1 MNRKQRRQEMRSVR
15 RAKEHGDSLGPS
27 IIDLFQRGLVDH
39 RAGRLLQAQAAYRQI
54 LTIDPAHADAH
65 SNLGNA
71 LNALG
76 RLSEA
81 EASYREAL
89 RLRPNYAEIHNNL
102 GNALNALGR
111 PAEAE
116 ASYREALRLRPNYPE
131 IHNNLAIA
139 LKDLG
144 RPAEAETSYRA
155 ALRLLPNYPEAH
167 NSLGAA
173 LHTLGRPAEAEASCR
188 EALRLLP
195 NYPEAHNNLGAA
207 VHTLGRLTEAEASYR
222 EALRLR
228 PNYPEAHN
236 NLGNAL
242 NALGRPAEAEASC
255 REALR
260 LRPNYPEAHNNLGA
274 ALHAL
279 NRWRES
285 SACFERL
292 LSLKPDDPAAK
303 LALCMVELP
312 ILYADE
318 AEIAERRASYTARL
332 KSLAAQVADMSHAAA
347 LADGIGA
354 RQPFFL
360 SYQGRNDR
368 DLQAIYGALACRVM
382 AARYPPVALPPPP
395 PPGERVRVGIVSGL
409 FRRHAGWRFFQGW
422 LEQLDRSRFR
432 LFGYHVQAE
441 TDAQTGRVRSL
452 CERFVQGPLSIER
465 WRQEIAAD
473 APHVL
478 IYPEVGMSPISA
490 KLAAQ
495 RLAPVQC
502 NTWGHPETS
511 GFPTLDYFLS
521 SDLMEPSDA
530 QQHYCEKLIRLPN
543 LSVYCEP
550 IEPPVLAS
558 ERVAL
563 GMRPSACVYWCA
575 QSLFKY
581 LPQHD
586 PVFPRIAREAGD
598 CQFVFLETPGVTDLF
613 RLRIEHAFGQFGL
626 RAEDHCLIL
635 PRLEH
640 GRYLAA
646 IGLSDV
652 FLDSIG
658 FSGCNTTL
666 DALVYDLPIV
676 TLRGDLMR
684 GRHSAAILDMM
695 GMTATVCESIEEYVE
710 LAVGL
715 ARDVAWRA
723 EVKRMIAASKRAIY
737 RDRICIAAL
746 EEFLDQVA
754 RGAQAKLIAP

>member
-1 MNRKQRRQEMRSVR
+1 MNRKQLRQKMRSVR
-15 RAKEHGDSLGPS
+15 RAKRHGDSLGPS

-65 SNLGNA
+65 NNLGGV
-71 LNALG
+71 LSALG
-76 RLSEA
+76 RLM
-81 EASYREAL
+81 
-89 RLRPNYAEIHNNL
+89 
-102 GNALNALGR
+102 
-111 PAEAE
+111 
-116 ASYREALRLRPNYPE
+116 
-131 IHNNLAIA
+131 
-139 LKDLG
+139 
-144 RPAEAETSYRA
+144 
-155 ALRLLPNYPEAH
+155 
-167 NSLGAA
+167 
-173 LHTLGRPAEAEASCR
+173 EAEASC
-188 EALRLLP
+188 
-195 NYPEAHNNLGAA
+195 
-207 VHTLGRLTEAEASYR
+207 R

-242 NALGRPAEAEASC
+242 NALGRPAEAEASY

-260 LRPNYPEAHNNLGA
+260 LRPNFPEAHYNLGD

-292 LSLKPDDPAAK
+292 LSLKPDDPATK
-303 LALCMVELP
+303 LALCGVELP

-318 AEIAERRASYTARL
+318 AEIAERRASYAARL
-332 KSLAAQVADMSHAAA
+332 KSLAAQVADISHAAA
-347 LADGIGA
+347 LAEGIGA

-360 SYQGRNDR
+360 PYQGRNDR

-395 PPGERVRVGIVSGL
+395 PGERVRVGIVSGL
-409 FRRHAGWRFFQGW
+409 FRRHATWRVFQGW

-543 LSVYCEP
+543 LSVYCEL

>member
-15 RAKEHGDSLGPS
+15 RAKRHGDSLGPS

-65 SNLGNA
+65 NNLGGA
-71 LNALG
+71 LHALG
-76 RLSEA
+76 RLREA
-81 EASYREAL
+81 EASC
-89 RLRPNYAEIHNNL
+89 
-102 GNALNALGR
+102 
-111 PAEAE
+111 
-116 ASYREALRLRPNYPE
+116 REALRLRPNYPE
-131 IHNNLAIA
+131 
-139 LKDLG
+139 
-144 RPAEAETSYRA
+144 
-155 ALRLLPNYPEAH
+155 
-167 NSLGAA
+167 
-173 LHTLGRPAEAEASCR
+173 
-188 EALRLLP
+188 
-195 NYPEAHNNLGAA
+195 AHNNLGA
-207 VHTLGRLTEAEASYR
+207 VLHTLGRLTEAEASYR

-242 NALGRPAEAEASC
+242 NALRRPAEAEASC

-260 LRPNYPEAHNNLGA
+260 LRPNFPEALSNLGN

-292 LSLKPDDPAAK
+292 LSLKPDDPATK
-303 LALCMVELP
+303 LALCGVELP

-318 AEIAERRASYTARL
+318 AEIAERRASYAARL
-332 KSLAAQVADMSHAAA
+332 KSLAAQVADISHAAA
-347 LADGIGA
+347 LADAIGVH
-354 RQPFFL
+354 QPFFL
-360 SYQGRNDR
+360 PYQGRNDR

-395 PPGERVRVGIVSGL
+395 PPDQPVRVGIVSGH
-409 FRRHAGWRFFQGW
+409 FRWHASWRIFQGW

-441 TDAQTGRVRSL
+441 TDAETGRVRSL

-478 IYPEVGMSPISA
+478 IYPEVGMSTIAA

-521 SDLMEPSDA
+521 SDLMEPADA
-530 QQHYCEKLIRLPN
+530 QRHYCETLIRLPN
-543 LSVYCEP
+543 LSIYWEP
-550 IEPPVLAS
+550 MEPPVLAS
-558 ERVAL
+558 ERAAL

-598 CQFVFLETPGVTDLF
+598 CQFLFFEFPGVTDLF
-613 RLRIEHAFGQFGL
+613 RLRLERAFGQFGL

-635 PRLEH
+635 PRLEY
-640 GRYLAA
+640 GRFLTTA
-646 IGLSDV
+646 GLSDV

-658 FSGCNTTL
+658 WSGGNTTL
-666 DALVYDLPIV
+666 EALVYDLPIV

-684 GRHSAAILDMM
+684 GRHTAAMLDMM

-715 ARDVAWRA
+715 ARDLAWRA
-723 EVKRMIAASKRAIY
+723 EVKHMIATGKRAIY
-737 RDRICIAAL
+737 RDRTCIAAL

-754 RGAQAKLIAP
+754 RSDESRLDKREV

>member
-1 MNRKQRRQEMRSVR
+1 MGL
-15 RAKEHGDSLGPS
+15 APA
-27 IIDLFQRGLVDH
+27 IIELFQRALVDH

-54 LTIDPAHADAH
+54 LTIDPTHADAH
-65 SNLGNA
+65 
-71 LNALG
+71 
-76 RLSEA
+76 
-81 EASYREAL
+81 
-89 RLRPNYAEIHNNL
+89 YAL

-116 ASYREALRLRPNYPE
+116 ASFREAMRLRPNNPE
-131 IHNNLAIA
+131 
-139 LKDLG
+139 
-144 RPAEAETSYRA
+144 P
-155 ALRLLPNYPEAH
+155 
-167 NSLGAA
+167 
-173 LHTLGRPAEAEASCR
+173 
-188 EALRLLP
+188 
-195 NYPEAHNNLGAA
+195 HNNLGNTLCA
-207 VHTLGRLTEAEASYR
+207 LGRPVEAEASYR

-228 PNYPEAHN
+228 PNNPEAHN

-242 NALGRPAEAEASC
+242 DALGRPAEAEASF

-260 LRPNYPEAHNNLGA
+260 LRPNNPEAHHNLGH

-285 SACFERL
+285 IACFERV
-292 LSLKPDDPAAK
+292 LSLKPDDPATK
-303 LALCMVELP
+303 LSLCMVELP

-318 AEIAERRASYTARL
+318 AEIAERRASYAARL
-332 KSLAAQVADMSHAAA
+332 ESLAEQVADMPHAVA

-354 RQPFFL
+354 RQPLFL
-360 SYQGRNDR
+360 PYQGRNDR

-395 PPGERVRVGIVSGL
+395 APAERVRVGIVSGF
-409 FRRHAGWRFFQGW
+409 FRSHQNWRIPIQGW
-422 LEQLDRSRFR
+422 LGQLDRSRFR
-432 LFGYHVQAE
+432 LFGYHVGAARDAE
-441 TDAQTGRVRSL
+441 TERAASL
-452 CERFVQGPLSIER
+452 CDRFVQGPLSIER
-465 WRQEIAAD
+465 WRQKIAAD

-495 RLAPVQC
+495 RLASVQC
-502 NTWGHPETS
+502 NSWGHPETS

-550 IEPPVLAS
+550 TEPPVLAS
-558 ERVAL
+558 ERAAF
-563 GMRPSACVYWCA
+563 GMRPSACIYWCA
-575 QSLFKY
+575 LALFKY

-586 PVFPRIAREAGD
+586 SVFPRIAREVGD
-598 CQFVFLETPGVTDLF
+598 CQFVFIEIPGVTDLF
-613 RLRIEHAFGQFGL
+613 RLRLERAFGQFGL

-635 PRLEH
+635 PRLERE
-640 GRYLAA
+640 RYLAA
-646 IGLSDV
+646 AGLSDV

-658 FSGCNTTL
+658 WSGCNTTL

-684 GRHSAAILDMM
+684 GRHSAAMLDMM

-715 ARDVAWRA
+715 ARDRAWRA
-723 EVKRMIAASKRAIY
+723 EVKRTIAGGKHTIY

-746 EEFLDQVA
+746 EEFLDRVA
-754 RGAQAKLIAP
+754 RSDESRSDISAR

>member
-1 MNRKQRRQEMRSVR
+1 MRSVG
-15 RAKEHGDSLGPS
+15 RAKRRGDSLDLGLPS
-27 IIDLFQRGLVDH
+27 VTDLFQRGLDDH
-39 RAGRLLQAQAAYRQI
+39 RAGRLLQARAAYRQI

-65 SNLGNA
+65 NNLGNT
-71 LNALG
+71 LCDLG
-76 RLSEA
+76 RPSEA

-89 RLRPNYAEIHNNL
+89 RLRPNYLEAHYNL
-102 GNALNALGR
+102 GNALYALGR
-111 PAEAE
+111 PSEAE
-116 ASYREALRLRPNYPE
+116 PSYREALRLRPN
-131 IHNNLAIA
+131 L
-139 LKDLG
+139 
-144 RPAEAETSYRA
+144 
-155 ALRLLPNYPEAH
+155 PEAH
-167 NSLGAA
+167 YNLGNT
-173 LHTLGRPAEAEASCR
+173 LYDLGRPAEAEASIER
-188 EALRLLP
+188 ALALKPDYAEALYAR
-195 NYPEAHNNLGAA
+195 G
-207 VHTLGRLTEAEASYR
+207 TS
-222 EALRLR
+222 
-228 PNYPEAHN
+228 
-236 NLGNAL
+236 
-242 NALGRPAEAEASC
+242 
-255 REALR
+255 
-260 LRPNYPEAHNNLGA
+260 
-274 ALHAL
+274 LHAL

-285 SACFERL
+285 IACFERL
-292 LSLKPDDPAAK
+292 LSLKPDDLATK
-303 LALCMVELP
+303 LALCMAELP

-318 AEIAERRASYTARL
+318 AEIAERRASYAARL
-332 KSLAAQVADMSHAAA
+332 KSLAAQVADISHTAA

-360 SYQGRNDR
+360 PYQGRNDR

-395 PPGERVRVGIVSGL
+395 APDERVRVGIVSGY
-409 FRRHAGWRFFQGW
+409 FRRHSGWRVFQGW
-422 LEQLDRSRFR
+422 LEHLDRSRFR

-473 APHVL
+473 APQVL
-478 IYPEVGMSPISA
+478 IYPEVGMSSISA

-502 NTWGHPETS
+502 NSWGHPETS

-521 SDLMEPSDA
+521 SDVMEPPDA
-530 QQHYCEKLIRLPN
+530 QQHYSEKLIRLPN

-558 ERVAL
+558 ERAAF
-563 GMRPSACVYWCA
+563 GMRPSACIYWCP

-598 CQFVFLETPGVTDLF
+598 CQFLFFEFPGVTDLF
-613 RLRIEHAFGQFGL
+613 RLRLERAFGQFGL

-635 PRLEH
+635 PRLEY
-640 GRYLAA
+640 GRFLAA
-646 IGLSDV
+646 AGLSDV

-658 FSGCNTTL
+658 WSGGNTTL

-684 GRHSAAILDMM
+684 GRQSAGMLDMM
-695 GMTATVCESIEEYVE
+695 GMTATVCESIEEYVG

-715 ARDVAWRA
+715 ARDLAWRV
-723 EVKRMIAASKRAIY
+723 EVKHMIATRKRAVY
-737 RDRICIAAL
+737 RDGTCIAAL

-754 RGAQAKLIAP
+754 RGAQAN